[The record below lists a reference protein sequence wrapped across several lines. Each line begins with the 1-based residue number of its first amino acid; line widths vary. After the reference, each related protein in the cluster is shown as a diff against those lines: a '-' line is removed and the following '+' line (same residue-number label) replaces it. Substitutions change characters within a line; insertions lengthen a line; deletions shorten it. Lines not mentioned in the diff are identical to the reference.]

1 METRPIKNDDDY
13 EAALAEI
20 ERLFD
25 AAPGTPESERLEA
38 LVKVVEAY
46 EDQNYDLPLPDPVE
60 AIKYYAESRGLSL
73 SDEELASLADE
84 LFQKL
89 DKREEELLWSQFSLA
104 QAMRGMEDEDGPVY
118 SRDDLK
124 EEWLTEAQRRAKE
137 LDAGTVQ
144 PIPAEEV
151 RRKVRALLGLD

>member
-1 METRPIKNDDDY
+1 METRPIKNDADY

-38 LVKVVEAY
+38 LAKLVEVY
-46 EDQNYDLPLPDPVE
+46 EDQNYALPDPIE
-60 AIKYYAESRGLSL
+60 AIKCYAENRGLSL
-73 SDEELASLADE
+73 ADEELASLADE

-104 QAMRGMEDEDGPVY
+104 QATRGMEDEDGPVY
-118 SRDDLK
+118 NRSDLK

-137 LDAGTVQ
+137 LDAGMVQ